1 WSCLENEAAPWFL
14 WFGAMIVW
22 SGVKLVAEFPAKLV
36 LKGNLVLSAD
46 VFPRQ
51 GGFGGL
57 SDRDLN

>member
-1 WSCLENEAAPWFL
+1 
-14 WFGAMIVW
+14 MIVW

-57 SDRDLN
+57 SDRYLN